1 MTALVFIRR
10 DDGLIVAS
18 DGAIGAQDGSGVV
31 LGLRSK
37 VLLIP
42 EWSMI
47 IGFRGH
53 VAVKFE
59 IHRDM
64 HPLRS
69 FDEFVD
75 GISYELKAVV
85 ERLVDAGVADAHG
98 TLFFG
103 GWSDRAQ
110 AFESYRVGS
119 REREIHGGEQQEATI
134 RPYTLTPL
142 AICHAAPTV
151 PSALYQRFG
160 IVFDC
165 KTDVD
170 EQNLALRLV
179 CAARADDTSEDGKA
193 YPIGGFL
200 QLTVAT
206 RDFVQTSIVH
216 RWPDVIGEPI
226 DHSRGEAMPAFLGIA
241 AGPPLSPA
249 AGQTQQF

>member
-18 DGAIGAQDGSGVV
+18 DGAIGAQDGSGTV

-42 EWSMI
+42 EWSTI

-53 VAVKFE
+53 VAVKYE

-64 HPLRS
+64 HPIRS

-75 GISYELKAVV
+75 GIALELEVV
-85 ERLVDAGVADAHG
+85 IARLSVAGVVDPHG

-119 REREIHGGEQQEATI
+119 REREIHGGKQEEEIIA
-134 RPYTLTPL
+134 PYTLTPL
-142 AICHAAPTV
+142 AICHAAPAV
-151 PSALYQRFG
+151 PSSLYQKFG
-160 IVFDC
+160 IDFDC
-165 KTDVD
+165 KTAAD

-179 CAARADDTSEDGKA
+179 CAARADDSSEDSKS

-200 QLTVAT
+200 QLSVAA
-206 RDFVQTSIVH
+206 RDFVQTATVH
-216 RWPDVIGEPI
+216 RWPDVIGARV
-226 DHSRGEAMPAFLGIA
+226 DLTLGEAMPAFLEKKSSKTA
-241 AGPPLSPA
+241 ER
-249 AGQTQQF
+249 